1 MTKIMQKNGTE
12 LIIYQVGELKN
23 LIENLTLKTDNFQ
36 EKIDK
41 RVNNLEIWQAGEIE
55 KSKGWGGVDLTKI
68 ILGAFAIVAA
78 AIALLQS
85 KFHL

>member
-1 MTKIMQKNGTE
+1 MKVMQKNGTE

-55 KSKGWGGVDLTKI
+55 KSKGWAGLDLTKI

-85 KFHL
+85 KFRI